1 MRRIRPFSTLSQ
13 HMLLIWIKGGE
24 QNRNELI
31 RRFDRAP
38 KPMYYNP
45 DFLIDAWARYLEE
58 NDVTEAQVDPDTFLR
73 WGYAQLLAHRQPRYE
88 AMANNWGITVT
99 AEEVAQIHDALD
111 FNELVQ
117 TALERS

>member
-1 MRRIRPFSTLSQ
+1 
-13 HMLLIWIKGGE
+13 
-24 QNRNELI
+24 
-31 RRFDRAP
+31 
-38 KPMYYNP
+38 MYYNP